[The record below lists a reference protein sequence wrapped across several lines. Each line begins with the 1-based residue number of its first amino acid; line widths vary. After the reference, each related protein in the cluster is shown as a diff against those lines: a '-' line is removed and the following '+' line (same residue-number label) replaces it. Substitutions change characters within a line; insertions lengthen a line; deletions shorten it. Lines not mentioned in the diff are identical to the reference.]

1 MQSYSRLSLNYQKE
15 IHRLQA
21 MLSNELSL
29 YESGYKLVAG
39 ADEAGRGPLAGPVVA
54 SAVILDPK
62 ILIPGINDSKK
73 LSESRRNLL
82 YEEIIQ
88 KSISF
93 SVAIIDNNTI
103 DELNILRAS
112 LEAIKKAVSE
122 MPIQPDFLLVDGNNL
137 PDLNLPMKPIISGDS
152 LSLSIASASILA
164 KVTRDRIMAEY
175 DVIYPQYGFKKNKG
189 YPTKEHIFAIR
200 KYGPCEIHRKSFSP
214 ISQLFMNL

>member
-1 MQSYSRLSLNYQKE
+1 MRSYLNSNPDYQKE
-15 IHRLQA
+15 ADRLQL

-29 YESGYKLVAG
+29 YKDGYKLVAG

-54 SAVILDPK
+54 AVVILDHK
-62 ILIPGINDSKK
+62 TLIPGINDSKK

-93 SVAIIDNNTI
+93 GIGIIDHKAI

-112 LEAIKKAVSE
+112 LEAIKKAVYE
-122 MPIQPDFLLVDGNNL
+122 MPIKPDFLLVDGNYL
-137 PDLNLPMKPIISGDS
+137 PDLDLPMKSIISGDS

-164 KVTRDRIMAEY
+164 KVTRDRIMSEY
-175 DVIYPQYGFKKNKG
+175 DTIYPQYGFKRNKG
-189 YPTKEHIFAIR
+189 YPTKEHIYAIQ
-200 KYGPCEIHRKSFSP
+200 KYGPCEIHRKSFTP
-214 ISQLFMNL
+214 VNQILMNI